1 MSQRKAIR
9 KHKAVLDIVLN
20 KIDPFPPTS
29 SHTALERDNL
39 KLAQRCKTIILE
51 KKGLDP
57 LILDLRQISSFVDFF
72 VVCTA
77 TSEPHLKALA
87 FELEKKIRE
96 EFHLEPIHIEG
107 SSKSHWIIIDYG
119 PLLIHVFTEKERAFY
134 ELEKLWGDAPVL

>member
-9 KHKAVLDIVLN
+9 KKKAVLDIVLN

-29 SHTALERDNL
+29 SHATLERDNL
-39 KLAQRCKTIILE
+39 RLAQRCKTIILE

-87 FELEKKIRE
+87 FELEEKNPRRI
-96 EFHLEPIHIEG
+96 
-107 SSKSHWIIIDYG
+107 SS
-119 PLLIHVFTEKERAFY
+119 
-134 ELEKLWGDAPVL
+134 